1 MHRYGTGQASC
12 SEADAAGRTGERPL
26 GIPTD
31 PERFPGPLA
40 HPVNDLQE
48 VSMTG
53 VSAQRTRFAVDIPTL
68 ELMGYGNVATPLGDV
83 YDVIRSG
90 RGQDLTREMLE
101 AGGYSRSQAR
111 NLLAAI
117 DQGNHSPLAWESA

>member
-1 MHRYGTGQASC
+1 MRQEGKGS
-12 SEADAAGRTGERPL
+12 GPR

-53 VSAQRTRFAVDIPTL
+53 VSAQRISFAVDIRTL
-68 ELMGYGNVATPLGDV
+68 ELMGYGNVSTPLGDV

-90 RGQDLTREMLE
+90 RGLHLTSEMLE
-101 AGGYSRSQAR
+101 AGGYTRSQAR

-117 DQGNHSPLAWESA
+117 DLGTHSPLAWESA